1 MILYNARI
9 VTMSGEN
16 IENGFIEIRDGKIY
30 NLGGMENMPK
40 QTDEYTDLCGKTVYP
55 GFIDIHSHIGVWED
69 GLGFEGD
76 DGNEETDPATPHLR
90 AIDMI
95 NPLDRCFTE
104 AAKAGIT
111 SVISGMGSANAI
123 GGTFLA
129 MKTAGSKNIDK
140 RIIKNPVAMKFALGE
155 NPKSVY
161 KDKDTAP
168 ITRMATA
175 AIIRENL
182 YKAKRY
188 LSDMEEYERLQ
199 GTDDEVDMPDY
210 DAKCEAL
217 IPLLKK
223 EIPAHFHCHRA
234 DDIFTAIRIS
244 KEFDIDYVLI
254 HCTEGHLIADE
265 LKEENAVAV
274 VGPILCDR
282 SKPELRNHTIETASA
297 LSEAGIKIAI
307 CNDHPVVPQQ
317 YLPLSAALA
326 VRGGL
331 SEEEALKAITINA
344 AEIGGIADRTGS
356 IAVGK
361 DADLVVFEGDPL
373 SAVNEPYM
381 VVIDGK
387 II

>member
-1 MILYNARI
+1 
-9 VTMSGEN
+9 
-16 IENGFIEIRDGKIY
+16 
-30 NLGGMENMPK
+30 
-40 QTDEYTDLCGKTVYP
+40 
-55 GFIDIHSHIGVWED
+55 
-69 GLGFEGD
+69 
-76 DGNEETDPATPHLR
+76 
-90 AIDMI
+90 MI
-95 NPLDRCFTE
+95 NPMDRCFSE
-104 AAKAGIT
+104 AAKAGVT
-111 SVISGMGSANAI
+111 AVISGMGSANAI

-129 MKTAGSKNIDK
+129 MKTAGGKNIDK
-140 RIIKNPVAMKFALGE
+140 RVFKNPVAMKFALGE

-161 KDKDTAP
+161 KDKDSAP
-168 ITRMATA
+168 ITRMATV
-175 AIIRENL
+175 AIIREQL

-188 LSDMEEYERLQ
+188 LSDMEEYERLK
-199 GTDDEVDMPDY
+199 GTEDEVDKPDY

-244 KEFDIDYVLI
+244 KEFQLNYVLI

-274 VGPILCDR
+274 VGPVLCDR
-282 SKPELRNHTIETASA
+282 SKPELKEHTIETASA
-297 LSEAGIKIAI
+297 LYRAGVKFAI

-331 SEEEALKAITINA
+331 SEDEAIKAITINA
-344 AEIGGIADRTGS
+344 AEIGGIADRVGS
-356 IAVGK
+356 IEKGK
-361 DADLVVFEGDPL
+361 DADLVIYSENPL
-373 SAVNEPYM
+373 SAVAVPDM
-381 VVIDGK
+381 VIIDGK

>member
-9 VTMSGEN
+9 VTMTGEN

-30 NLGGMENMPK
+30 SLGGMENMPK
-40 QTDEYTDLCGKTVYP
+40 QTDEYTDLDGKTVYP

-76 DGNEETDPATPHLR
+76 DGNEETDPSTPHLR
-90 AIDMI
+90 AVDMI
-95 NPLDRCFTE
+95 NPLDRCFIE

-168 ITRMATA
+168 VTRMATV
-175 AIIRENL
+175 AIIREQL

-188 LSDMEEYERLQ
+188 LSDMEEYQRLQ

-223 EIPAHFHCHRA
+223 DIPAHFHCHRA

-244 KEFDIDYVLI
+244 KEFGIDYVLI
-254 HCTEGHLIADE
+254 HCTEGHLIAEE

-274 VGPILCDR
+274 VGPVLCDR

-297 LSEAGIKIAI
+297 LYKAGVKIAI

-317 YLPLSAALA
+317 YLPLSAALT

-331 SEEEALKAITINA
+331 SVEEALKAITINA
-344 AEIGGIADRTGS
+344 AEIGGIADRVGS

-381 VVIDGK
+381 VIIDGK

>member
-9 VTMSGEN
+9 VTMAGEN
-16 IENGFIEIRDGKIY
+16 IENGFIEIRDGKLY
-30 NLGGMENMPK
+30 SLGGMENMPK
-40 QTDEYTDLCGKTVYP
+40 QTDEYVDLDGKTVYP

-76 DGNEETDPATPHLR
+76 DGNEETDPSTPHLR
-90 AIDMI
+90 AVDMI

-168 ITRMATA
+168 VTRMATV
-175 AIIRENL
+175 AIIREQL

-188 LSDMEEYERLQ
+188 LSDMEEYQRLQ

-244 KEFDIDYVLI
+244 KEFGLDYVLI
-254 HCTEGHLIADE
+254 HCTEGHLIAEE

-274 VGPILCDR
+274 VGPVLCDR

-297 LSEAGIKIAI
+297 LYKAGVKIAI

-317 YLPLSAALA
+317 YLPLSAALT

-331 SEEEALKAITINA
+331 SVEEALRAITINA
-344 AEIGGIADRTGS
+344 AEIGGIADRVGS

-361 DADLVVFEGDPL
+361 DADLVIFEGDPL

-381 VVIDGK
+381 VIIDGK